1 MDALTLYREIKKD
14 KEFGLMHCFKLLQ
27 NCEKCR
33 VHQKTLAKADST
45 NVDDVSN
52 SKGRPIGTKKAKSAV
67 VASAGSKRVVA
78 SIDKVFAD
86 LTANSSMRRTQMD
99 KRWDA
104 LL

>member
-1 MDALTLYREIKKD
+1 MDALALYREINMD
-14 KEFGLMHCFKLLQ
+14 KEFGLMLCFKLLQ
-27 NCEKCR
+27 NCEKWK
-33 VHQKTLAKADST
+33 VHRKTLVRVGRT

-52 SKGRPIGTKKAKSAV
+52 SEGRPIGTKKTKVAV
-67 VASAGSKRVVA
+67 AATAGFERVAA

-86 LTANSSMRRTQMD
+86 VSANSSLRRAQMN